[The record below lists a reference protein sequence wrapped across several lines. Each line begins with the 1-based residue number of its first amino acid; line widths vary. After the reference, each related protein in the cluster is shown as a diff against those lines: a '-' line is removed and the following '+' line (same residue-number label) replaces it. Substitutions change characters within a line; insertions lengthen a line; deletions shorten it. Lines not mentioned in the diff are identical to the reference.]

1 MTRPVPSHQ
10 PAAASPRTKSATSP
24 AAARHRTMDTAN
36 LLALQRT
43 AGNAAVGSLVVQ
55 RDDAGA
61 VPAFND
67 DEFKRMAMGS
77 ANDYL
82 LSGQDFPPA
91 VPGKVTYWKTMSAW
105 REVDED
111 HFYTDANGVEQHV
124 KVKITLS
131 GGDLEPGAPH
141 PDKYLLRVIRWNDA
155 GQEVTVRRSTGWIDA
170 TGTPHRGEKPQ
181 PPSPPDNSPTRPEP
195 SPYYQDDDNA
205 PA

>member
-1 MTRPVPSHQ
+1 MTRPVVSHQ
-10 PAAASPRTKSATSP
+10 PAVAGPQAAPAASPV
-24 AAARHRTMDTAN
+24 AARHGAMDAAN

-43 AGNAAVGSLVVQ
+43 AGNAAVGSLVIQ

-61 VPAFND
+61 APAFND

-91 VPGKVTYWKTMSAW
+91 VPGRVTYWKTMSAW

-111 HFYTDANGVEQHV
+111 HFYTDANGAEQHV

-131 GGDLEPGAPH
+131 GGDLAPGAPN

-155 GQEVTVRRSTGWIDA
+155 GQEITVRRSVGWIDA

-181 PPSPPDNSPTRPEP
+181 PPQPPDQTPEHP
-195 SPYYQDDDNA
+195 HYHDNDDNV
-205 PA
+205 PV